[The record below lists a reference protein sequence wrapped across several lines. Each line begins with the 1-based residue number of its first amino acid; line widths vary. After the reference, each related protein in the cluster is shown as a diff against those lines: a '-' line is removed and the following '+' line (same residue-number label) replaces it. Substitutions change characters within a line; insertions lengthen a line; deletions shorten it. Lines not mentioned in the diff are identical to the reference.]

1 MTIKKTTLLSA
12 AFLISVT
19 VFGQKSK
26 RTSAYNYLD
35 YGELDNAVEAIEPT
49 ITHEKTMNEAK
60 TWFFR
65 GQIYQA
71 IYETQD
77 EKYKSLHDNPLQVAV
92 ESFLKCLE
100 LDDKGYYK
108 GGMQD
113 ANSAFRYLNVEAS
126 QFINEGITR
135 YNAKD
140 YAGALE
146 AFENTIKITELPELK
161 RTDSLAIYYAGA
173 SAENIKEFEKAE
185 KYYRKSMEIGYQGEN
200 ALVRLQNMYA
210 AAGQED
216 KAFEILKEGRKL
228 YPNNQALITS
238 EVNVYLGKDQHAEA
252 MEALKLA
259 IKGEPD
265 NASLHFALGFVND
278 QLAAKEI
285 EKDPKGGV
293 AYEGY
298 ITAAESS
305 YSKAVELDGSNF
317 DAVYNLGALYFNKAV
332 KMQETANSIDDMKKY
347 EAAKAEADKVFDKS
361 LPILEKAYQL
371 NSEDKGVLISLKQL
385 YYRKMGEDESF
396 KTKYDEIMSKIKG

>member
-173 SAENIKEFEKAE
+173 SAENVKEFEKAE

-285 EKDPKGGV
+285 EKDPKGGE

>member
-12 AFLISVT
+12 ALVVSVT

-92 ESFLKCLE
+92 ESFFKCLE

-146 AFENTIKITELPELK
+146 AFENTIRITDLPELK

-185 KYYRKSMEIGYQGEN
+185 KYYRRSMEIGYQGEN

-259 IKGEPD
+259 IKGEPN

-285 EKDPKGGV
+285 EKNPKGGES
-293 AYEGY
+293 YEGY
-298 ITAAESS
+298 ISAAEAS

>member
-1 MTIKKTTLLSA
+1 MTIKKTTLLTA
-12 AFLISVT
+12 TLLVSVA

-26 RTSAYNYLD
+26 RTSANNYLG
-35 YGELDNAVEAIEPT
+35 YQELDNAMEAIEPT

-77 EKYKSLHDNPLQVAV
+77 EKYKSLHPNPLQVAV
-92 ESFLKCLE
+92 ESFFKAIE
-100 LDDKGYYK
+100 LDEKGYYK
-108 GGMQD
+108 GGLQD
-113 ANSAFRYLNVEAS
+113 ANSAYRYLNVEAS

-135 YNAKD
+135 YNEKD

-146 AFENTIKITELPELK
+146 AFENTIRITALPELE

-173 SAENIKEFEKAE
+173 SAEQVGELEKAE
-185 KYYRKSMEIGYQGEN
+185 KYYRQAMAIGYKGES
-200 ALVRLQNMYA
+200 ALVRMQNMYA
-210 AAGQED
+210 AAGNEE

-228 YPNNQALITS
+228 YPNNQALITN

-265 NASLHFALGFVND
+265 NASLRFALGFVND
-278 QLAAKEI
+278 RLASKEI
-285 EKDPKGGV
+285 EKDPKGGE
-293 AYEGY
+293 AYDGY
-298 ITAAESS
+298 IAAAEES
-305 YSKAVELDGSNF
+305 YAKAVELDGSNF

-332 KMQETANSIDDMKKY
+332 KMQEAANLIDDMKKY
-347 EAAKAEADKVFDKS
+347 EAAKAEADKVFDKA
-361 LPILEKAYQL
+361 LPILEKAYAI
-371 NSEDKGVLISLKQL
+371 NGDDKGVLISLKQL
-385 YYRKMGEDESF
+385 YYRKMADDPIYKE
-396 KTKYDEIMSKIKG
+396 KYDEVMTKIKG